1 MAEPEAP
8 QHKTT
13 LDTGKQQVGEVYA
26 ASLLKA
32 AEQAGETATVLS
44 EFQSLVE
51 DVLNVN
57 PQIESILGSPRIAH
71 DEKVSMINKAFQG
84 KATKTFLNF
93 LKVASKHGRL
103 DCLRVTFASFREQL
117 FAQQGRLEVQ
127 VTTAQELDHS
137 TQDSMKAA
145 LSSAFDAT
153 VELVLNVDPQL
164 IGGSLI
170 RVGDTV
176 YDSSVANRL
185 ERVRALAKDN
195 TIREIR
201 LATERFS
208 ADS

>member
-1 MAEPEAP
+1 MAELEAP
-8 QHKTT
+8 KHETT

-32 AEQAGETATVLS
+32 ANQAGETTTVLT

-71 DEKVSMINKAFQG
+71 EDKVSMIDKAFQG
-84 KATKTFLNF
+84 KVRKTFLNF

-103 DCLRVTFASFREQL
+103 DCLQVTFTSFREQL
-117 FAQQGRLEVQ
+117 FAQQGQLEVQ
-127 VTTAQELDHS
+127 VTTATALDQE

-145 LSSAFDAT
+145 LNTAFDAT
-153 VELVLNVDPQL
+153 VELVLDVDPKL
-164 IGGSLI
+164 IGGSVI

-176 YDSSVANRL
+176 YDSSVVNRL
-185 ERVRALAKDN
+185 ERVRESAKEN

-208 ADS
+208 ANG

>member
-8 QHKTT
+8 KHETT
-13 LDTGKQQVGEVYA
+13 LDTGKQQIGEVYA

-117 FAQQGRLEVQ
+117 LAQQGRLEVQ

>member
-1 MAEPEAP
+1 M
-8 QHKTT
+8 
-13 LDTGKQQVGEVYA
+13 
-26 ASLLKA
+26 
-32 AEQAGETATVLS
+32 
-44 EFQSLVE
+44 
-51 DVLNVN
+51 
-57 PQIESILGSPRIAH
+57 
-71 DEKVSMINKAFQG
+71 
-84 KATKTFLNF
+84 
-93 LKVASKHGRL
+93 
-103 DCLRVTFASFREQL
+103 
-117 FAQQGRLEVQ
+117 FAQEGRLEVQ
-127 VTTAQELDHS
+127 VTTAQELDDS
-137 TQDSMKAA
+137 TQNSMKAA

>member
-26 ASLLKA
+26 TSLLKA
-32 AEQAGETATVLS
+32 AEQAGETTAVLA
-44 EFQSLVE
+44 EFESLVE

-57 PQIESILGSPRIAH
+57 PRIESILGSPRIAH
-71 DEKVSMINKAFQG
+71 NEKVSIINKAFQG
-84 KATKTFLNF
+84 KVTKTFLNF

-103 DCLRVTFASFREQL
+103 DCLRVTYASFREQL
-117 FAQQGRLEVQ
+117 FAQQGQLEVK
-127 VTTAQELDHS
+127 VTTAKELDQA
-137 TQDSMKAA
+137 TRDSMKAA

-153 VELVLNVDPQL
+153 VELVLNVDPKL

-176 YDSSVANRL
+176 YDGSVANRL
-185 ERVRALAKDN
+185 ERVRELAKDN

-201 LATERFS
+201 IATERFS

>member
-1 MAEPEAP
+1 MTEPEAP
-8 QHKTT
+8 KHETT

-153 VELVLNVDPQL
+153 VELVRNVDPQL

>member
-1 MAEPEAP
+1 MTEPEAP
-8 QHKTT
+8 KHETT

-103 DCLRVTFASFREQL
+103 DL
-117 FAQQGRLEVQ
+117 
-127 VTTAQELDHS
+127 
-137 TQDSMKAA
+137 
-145 LSSAFDAT
+145 
-153 VELVLNVDPQL
+153 
-164 IGGSLI
+164 SLI
-170 RVGDTV
+170 H
-176 YDSSVANRL
+176 
-185 ERVRALAKDN
+185 
-195 TIREIR
+195 I
-201 LATERFS
+201 
-208 ADS
+208 

>member
-8 QHKTT
+8 KHETT

-32 AEQAGETATVLS
+32 ADKAGETSTVLT

-51 DVLNVN
+51 DVLDVN
-57 PQIESILGSPRIAH
+57 SQLEAILCSPRIAH
-71 DEKVSMINKAFQG
+71 SDKESIINKAFQG
-84 KATKTFLNF
+84 KVTTTFLNF

-117 FAQQGRLEVQ
+117 LRQQGQLEVQ
-127 VTTAQELDHS
+127 VTTATELDQT
-137 TQDSMKAA
+137 TQDSMKAV

-153 VELVLNVDPQL
+153 VELVLSVDPDL

-185 ERVRALAKDN
+185 ERVRESAKDN

>member
-1 MAEPEAP
+1 MTEPEAP
-8 QHKTT
+8 KHETT

>member
-1 MAEPEAP
+1 MTEPEAP
-8 QHKTT
+8 KHETT

-201 LATERFS
+201 LATELS
-208 ADS
+208 LIHI

>member
-8 QHKTT
+8 KHETT

>member
-8 QHKTT
+8 KHETT

-32 AEQAGETATVLS
+32 ADEAGETSAVLA

-57 PQIESILGSPRIAH
+57 AQIEAILGSPRIAH
-71 DEKVSMINKAFQG
+71 EDKVSIIDKAFQG
-84 KATKTFLNF
+84 KVTKTFLNF

-103 DCLRVTFASFREQL
+103 DCLRVTYASFREQL
-117 FAQQGRLEVQ
+117 FAQQGQLEVQ
-127 VTTAQELDHS
+127 VTTATELDQA
-137 TQDSMKAA
+137 TQDSMKSA
-145 LSSAFDAT
+145 LSAAFDAT
-153 VELVLNVDPQL
+153 AELVLNVDPEL

-185 ERVRALAKDN
+185 ERVRESAKNN

-208 ADS
+208 AGG